1 MPVELTLEKKVS
13 EALWK
18 ASGAFI
24 NNENPNAVESV
35 EANVLVKQNGNAFI
49 LHATPQGINGQI
61 GKRQILHYTPHQPC
75 IIDMPMK
82 GSKLTFNQI
91 FVTLK

>member
-1 MPVELTLEKKVS
+1 MLIRHVNTTCQ
-13 EALWK
+13 K
-18 ASGAFI
+18 AF
-24 NNENPNAVESV
+24 NRM
-35 EANVLVKQNGNAFI
+35 NVLVKQNGNAFI

-61 GKRQILHYTPHQPC
+61 GKRQILHYTPHQPF